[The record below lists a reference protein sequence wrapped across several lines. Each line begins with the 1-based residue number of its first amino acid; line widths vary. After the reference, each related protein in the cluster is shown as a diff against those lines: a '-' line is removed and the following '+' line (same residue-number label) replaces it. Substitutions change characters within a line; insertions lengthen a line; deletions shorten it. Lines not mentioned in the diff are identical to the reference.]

1 MSIKAKIQIFLAFIM
16 LSALFLLDL
25 LFTNFLITSAGEAD
39 RERLSR
45 ELSRTLMSVKGEE
58 RMLSAIA
65 GNWAYSDKTWAFM
78 NGEYPDYP
86 NVYLNRDVLT
96 EIGISS
102 MIYLDKNLGVVLFRD
117 FSAPDD
123 ASTPQSEFNAIFDT
137 DESER
142 IFKNLPSD
150 GFCGIVMKN
159 GDKPIIFSAMHIRR
173 SDMSGEDAG
182 YLIATMA
189 LSPKMVQ
196 RLTHGINFSFALE
209 PIKASEIREDM
220 PGIVIEGGRRDT
232 YIAGRVLVKDF
243 RGDPAF
249 WITGIMPKADITE
262 ADRQLQRL
270 FLYLAVAAIAIVL
283 LSGLYLNEQL
293 TWRLRRLQQ
302 EIAGIRDE
310 SREVRRITI
319 DHKKKDEIASIQRT
333 LNDFMAF
340 FSFKEGERERI
351 DDITIDVYKRFA
363 DSGSDLC
370 TKTLEEIASSFTPGD
385 AKFRSAIPRAAKK
398 ARDFAKELGVLDEEL
413 LYVYLGSLFSRI
425 GMLSLPFSIR
435 TKTSP
440 LTPTERREYDRYPI
454 KSKDYMET
462 IELLRPASSIPY
474 SWNENWDGSGFPQ
487 GISATSIPYQAR
499 IYAVVDAWN
508 EMTRPWP
515 GRRIPSDAEVTER
528 LRSMAGTRLD
538 PQLVEKFIEYLKKE
552 NL

>member
-1 MSIKAKIQIFLAFIM
+1 MSIKAKIQIFLAFVM
-16 LSALFLLDL
+16 LSALLLLDV

-39 RERLSR
+39 RERLTR
-45 ELSRTLMSVKGEE
+45 ELSRTVMSVKGEE

-65 GNWAYSDKTWAFM
+65 GNWAYSDKTWEFM
-78 NGEYPDYP
+78 NGQYPDYP
-86 NVYLNRDVLT
+86 KAYLNRDVLT
-96 EIGISS
+96 DIGISS

-123 ASTPQSEFNAIFDT
+123 ASTPQSEFNAIFST
-137 DESER
+137 EESEK
-142 IFKNLPSD
+142 IFKNLPNE

-159 GDKPIIFSAMHIRR
+159 GDRPIIFSAMHIRR

-196 RLTHGINFSFALE
+196 RLTHGLNFSFAIE
-209 PIKASEIREDM
+209 PIRESEIKDDL
-220 PGIVIEGGRRDT
+220 PGIV
-232 YIAGRVLVKDF
+232 VDF

-249 WITGIMPKADITE
+249 WITGIMPKVDITE

-270 FLYLAVAAIAIVL
+270 FLFLAIAAVAIVL
-283 LSGLYLNEQL
+283 LSGFYLSEQL
-293 TWRLRRLQQ
+293 TWRLKRLQQ

-310 SREVRRITI
+310 SREIRRITI
-319 DHKKKDEIASIQRT
+319 DRKKKDEIASIQRT

-340 FSFKEGERERI
+340 FSFKEGEKERI
-351 DDITIDVYKRFA
+351 DDITIEVYRRFA
-363 DSGSDLC
+363 NAGNDLC
-370 TKTLEEIASSFTPGD
+370 RKTLEELASSFTPGD
-385 AKFRSAIPRAAKK
+385 PKFRSAIPRAART

-440 LTPTERREYDRYPI
+440 LSPTERREYDRYPV
-454 KSKDYMET
+454 KSKDYMES
-462 IELLRPASSIPY
+462 IELLRPAAGIPY

-487 GISATSIPYQAR
+487 GISATAIPYQAR

-515 GRRIPSDAEVTER
+515 GRRIPDALEVAER

-552 NL
+552 SL